1 MTTSRSE
8 PGVVTMLER
17 EQVSDLDRAVAATR
31 LLARRDRQLRV
42 ARSALEQIA
51 DGDGAA
57 RRTAALTLAALRSLE
72 DRPVR

>member
-31 LLARRDRQLRV
+31 LLRV